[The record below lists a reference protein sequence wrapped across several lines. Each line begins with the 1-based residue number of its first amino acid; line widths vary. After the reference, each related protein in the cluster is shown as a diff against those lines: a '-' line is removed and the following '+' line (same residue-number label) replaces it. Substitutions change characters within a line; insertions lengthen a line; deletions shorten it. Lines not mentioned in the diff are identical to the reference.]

1 MQDKSQHHALTQP
14 QKAYDVL
21 IRYNIIQ
28 ESCTQQEKKRI
39 QKYEQETAAFI
50 IHHQLTHTFAALG
63 PVLRGCVY

>member
-1 MQDKSQHHALTQP
+1 MQDRSPQHHALTQP
-14 QKAYDVL
+14 QKSYVL

-28 ESCTQQEKKRI
+28 RSCTQQEKKRI
-39 QKYEQETAAFI
+39 QEYEQETAALI